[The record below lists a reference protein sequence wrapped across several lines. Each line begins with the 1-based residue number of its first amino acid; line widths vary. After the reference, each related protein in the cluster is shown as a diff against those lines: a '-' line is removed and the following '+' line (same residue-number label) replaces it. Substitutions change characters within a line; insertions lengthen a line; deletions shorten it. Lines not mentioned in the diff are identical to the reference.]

1 MKFQSFFQKLRIIL
15 FALCLVGGCVLGFII
30 PLRPTESASEQRTLT
45 SFPTFSFES
54 FWNGDYTSGVNLWYS
69 DTFPFREELI
79 GLNNTLRGLYG
90 LKGTTAGSVVGGDS
104 INTDDTFVWETDPVE
119 PDTESDAGT
128 EPGTESSEEP
138 GHEVI
143 KGYLVDGINGYE
155 LYSFHR
161 DNSNRYAK
169 LVVQTALDL
178 QGKAQVYCI
187 VVPMSYAYGVS
198 PEVQVELGASDCHE
212 AIRYMYSAMAGY
224 GASAGLTTPVVT
236 LDVFDHLADHY
247 DEYIYFR
254 TDHHWTAKGAYYTSR
269 VFLDAVGRTYPDLD
283 AYTVQE
289 ITGFTGSLAGHT
301 MQENPS
307 LVRNP
312 DTIYAYVSPTLNT
325 VTITTQAGE
334 VKEIPIVHPEPRSL
348 YSQWSLYKCFIDGDH
363 PLTVAHNEAVGDG
376 SAILLIKESYGN
388 AFLPALVDSYE
399 YVVAVDY
406 RYLRNKA
413 ISDLVD
419 EYGVDTVLF
428 LNNPVAT
435 SADYNL
441 YWLEKLVKTKP
452 AAKPSEPALTTP

>member
-1 MKFQSFFQKLRIIL
+1 MKFQSFFQKLRIVL
-15 FALCLVGGCVLGFII
+15 FALCLAGGCVLGFIL
-30 PLRPTESASEQRTLT
+30 PLRPAESASELRTLAT
-45 SFPTFSFES
+45 FPTFTWES
-54 FWNGDYTSGVNLWYS
+54 FLSGEYTSGINLWYS

-90 LKGTTAGSVVGGDS
+90 LKGTTSGSVVGGDS
-104 INTDDTFVWETDPVE
+104 INTDDTFVWETDPVD
-119 PDTESDAGT
+119 PDTDPDS
-128 EPGTESSEEP
+128 EPETDLPEDP

-155 LYSFHR
+155 LYSFNK
-161 DNSNRYAK
+161 DNSNRYAR

-198 PEVQVELGASDCHE
+198 PEVQAELGASDCHE
-212 AIRYMYSAMAGY
+212 AIKYMYNAMAGY

-236 LDVFDHLADHY
+236 VDVFDHLADHY

-269 VFLDAVGRTYPDLD
+269 VFLDTVGRTYPDLD
-283 AYTVQE
+283 AYTVHE
-289 ITGFTGSLAGHT
+289 FAGFTGSLAGHT
-301 MQENPS
+301 MQETPN
-307 LVRNP
+307 LVKNP
-312 DTIYAYVSPTLNT
+312 DTIYAYASPTLNT
-325 VTITTQAGE
+325 ATITTQAGE
-334 VKEIPIVHPEPRSL
+334 VKEIPIVNPDPRSL
-348 YSQWSLYKCFIDGDH
+348 YSQWSLYRCFIDGDH
-363 PLTVAHNEAVGDG
+363 PLTVTHNEAVGDG

-388 AFLPALVDSYE
+388 AFLPLLVDSYE
-399 YVVAVDY
+399 YVIAVDY
-406 RYLRNKA
+406 RFLKDKA

-452 AAKPSEPALTTP
+452 APKPAE